1 LVIMLSGLPS
11 VAAGIVFLVSA
22 AASLAASWLLVS
34 RLEALAGRAGLSE
47 GMLGLVAALAADAPE
62 ITAAVS
68 ALAHH
73 QTHVGAGVTLGSNVF
88 NLAALLGLGAA
99 VAGWIGLHR
108 KVIVLGGVVALWVA
122 AVSLVV
128 VTGLI
133 PPLAGIVVVAVVF
146 VPYVVVLAAEGW
158 PDRLVLRPPAGMASW
173 LATAVAQE
181 EAELEPALLDP
192 ALHSR
197 PRGWRADA
205 GVAVAALT
213 AVVLASTVMELTAT
227 TLGDRLAVPGIVT
240 GAIVLAAV
248 TSLPNAVAAVYLA
261 NRGRGAAVLS
271 TALNSNALN
280 VIAGFLIP
288 AAIIGLGPPSG
299 TTTLVTAWY
308 AGLTAAV
315 LALSYRAS
323 GLRRGTGMAIIV
335 AYLIFVGWLL
345 AVAYQ

>member
-1 LVIMLSGLPS
+1 MLNGLPS
-11 VAAGIVFLVSA
+11 VAAGIVFLLSA

-99 VAGWIGLHR
+99 VAGRIALHR
-108 KVIVLGGVVALWVA
+108 KVIVLSGVVALWVA
-122 AVSLVV
+122 AVSVLV
-128 VTGLI
+128 VTGLLA
-133 PPLAGIVVVAVVF
+133 PAAGIGVVAVVF
-146 VPYVVVLAAEGW
+146 VPYVLVLAAEGW
-158 PDRLVLRPPAGMASW
+158 PDRLVPRPLAGLTRW

-181 EAELEPALLDP
+181 EAELEPALP
-192 ALHSR
+192 ESTLHPR
-197 PRGWRADA
+197 PGGGWADGAVA
-205 GVAVAALT
+205 GAALT

-227 TLGDRLAVPGIVT
+227 TLGARLAVPDIVT

-248 TSLPNAVAAVYLA
+248 TSLPNAVAAGYLA
-261 NRGRGAAVLS
+261 NRGRGTAVLS

-299 TTTLVTAWY
+299 PTTLVTAWY

-315 LALSYRAS
+315 LVAAYRGS
-323 GLRRGTGMAIIV
+323 GLRRGAGLAIIA
-335 AYLIFVGWLL
+335 AYLIFLGWLL
-345 AVAYQ
+345 AAAYG